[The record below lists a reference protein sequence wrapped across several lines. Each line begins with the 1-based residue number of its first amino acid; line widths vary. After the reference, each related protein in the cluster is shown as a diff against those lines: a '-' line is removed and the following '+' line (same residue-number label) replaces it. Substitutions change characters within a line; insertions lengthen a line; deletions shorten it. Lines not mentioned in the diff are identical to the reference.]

1 MALFLSSYIHQGDD
15 LFSVQSRG
23 KQCAFMSLSALLTAQ
38 NIPLIDWS
46 KTTLNNVLIQ
56 GDKIYLQ
63 ALDSGFVV
71 LEPGVEFMSVDN
83 LPKVVSVSCCTN
95 MFSYEICESVIDTRN
110 MPAVVHAKTTTTHVN
125 PFDAQNNDTIKP
137 IEAKNIDLPIVVEP
151 IEAQNKSDLPIVVEP
166 IEAKNIDL
174 PIVVE
179 PIEAKTIYL
188 PIVVEPV
195 EAKTIDLPIVVE
207 PVEAK
212 TIYLPIVVEPVEAKT
227 TDLPIVVE
235 PIEAKTIDLPIVV
248 EPIEAQNKSDLP
260 IVVEPIEAQ
269 NKSDLPIVVEPI
281 EAQNNIRLPIGVEH
295 NFVVP
300 NEAKNENQ
308 ICFIKYGKELQGL
321 VITNRK
327 IASHYYD
334 IHTAL
339 LNVFSNYS
347 FAILILEGY
356 MMALIK
362 QTDFFYLFDSH
373 ARDSSGMPDPN
384 GTAVVMK
391 FANIVGLEQYLYS
404 LSMTLHA
411 NSFEIVPV
419 QLNIKHVRKASEQ
432 KSKCVKDREYVQKK
446 RLLVETE
453 GDKQARLKKASEYK
467 KIKQSEETDSQ
478 QQIRL
483 QKLSE
488 SITQKR
494 SEETDSEQQI
504 RLKKDSES
512 KKRKRS
518 EETDTNRQ
526 MRLEKERLYKKQK
539 RARKVSQPQH
549 EINQQDYLNMFDNT
563 NNGGIEEQCWA
574 KANINKFNK
583 SVQYIVRQCT
593 ECQEAWPL
601 KSKPRTPYIC
611 SRCSRDKKSPKKF
624 SCENSMIPSSVPHE
638 LQNLTQIEEM
648 LIARALPIMRVYIKP
663 GGQRGYSGHC
673 INLPQNV
680 KELAMSLPRYPK
692 DLAVIIVKAKGREN
706 TFRDVTVRKQK
717 VHDALVWLINNNLHY
732 SELLINKDA
741 LNSLPE
747 NGVPPGLMTV
757 ETDDDIVSDDNGSPD
772 VGPPTDNP
780 SEDIVYND
788 STEMS
793 SFLPV
798 GEEQQQEIEA
808 VRNQLS
814 ENEPIPWPSVENEPL
829 NEYQISHLATM
840 AFPTLFPDGK
850 GDPTNQGLLR
860 DVPLQER
867 IKHLLKF
874 AEIID
879 GKWVYRFANHPRFS
893 YWAFN
898 MIQRKRILQQSGIF
912 LKQNPGEAHLTID
925 ELREMAASN
934 NANIFMSKVS
944 RYVGNIAGTNAYWN
958 RVREELKAIITSVG
972 APTLFFTFSSADM
985 HWPELHALFNADTD
999 NELGNS
1005 TSEVRRQNVI
1015 NNPHLVDWFFTQR
1028 LESFV
1033 NHWLYDTLGA
1043 KWHWLRYE
1051 YQGRGS
1057 IHCHGTAKLN
1067 NDPGLCQLTQT
1078 ALKGFLAQK
1087 FKDENDCSDTTELDQ
1102 DIEAGQKAAD
1112 TVCQYVDW
1120 LLSTVNPNPPDED
1133 MWIRP
1138 EVHPCQRNHDIPE
1151 HEKQTDYVDLLNMV
1165 QRHTRCSTSYCLRK
1179 KSTETELK
1187 CRFHFPFDI
1196 CPKTKLEFEKIHT
1209 SGDNEHY
1216 RAKIVTKRNDSRL
1229 NNHQQL
1235 QLQGWRANC
1244 DIQVV
1249 IDHYACV
1256 EYLTKYAAK
1265 GEPRSPILKQA
1276 FNSIVQN
1283 VDSNTDP
1290 RRVIKKVVMKSL
1302 GERDYAAQET
1312 MHHLLSLK
1320 LHSSSFKVMP
1330 VSLNGSRRVRDTAS
1344 IEEGESCT
1352 DYSLLDVYA
1361 NREQYDSSQDI
1372 INMNFVQFA
1381 TTYKVV
1387 NNELTKLPEN
1397 VIPRIFPTY
1406 SPNPK
1411 GPNFGLYCKYQLL
1424 RYKPWRTTQNNAWV
1438 DQEPTDEVLINCWH
1452 EFLQTAYG
1460 QSNVPD
1466 WFDKLQAVIQSQEAE
1481 EEPSEEQETTREEWM
1496 ILSDLNTPFDN
1507 SEQTPESTYD
1517 WHLDR
1522 ANYSEQQIQEMPT
1535 WIKTNKDEY
1544 TIDEQYDVVDINSF
1558 SEMQKLAYNIVK
1570 SHFDDTSSE
1579 KEPLCLIINGVAG
1592 TGKSYLIN
1600 AIRNLLQSKCAVA
1613 ATTGKAAFNIRGVT
1627 VHSLLKLP
1635 IGSRGNKD
1643 LTGQSLCRLQES
1655 VDNIG
1660 YIIIDE
1666 YSMLGQVTFGWID
1679 KRCKQATG
1687 SNDKVFGGKS
1697 LILTGDPGQLPPVAD
1712 KALYHARPSNPVG
1725 EQGHQAYHMFDKVVK
1740 LTVNQRVQGMTSEQ
1754 VQFRDLLLRLRKG
1767 DSTVDDWKLLL
1778 TRQPSN
1784 VTNLCDFEDSTRLF
1798 YSNEQVGNY
1807 NHEQLIKLEHPIAH
1821 INARHSSALAKK
1833 ISSDDMSGLEP
1844 IVFLAK
1850 GARVMLTMNLWSSV
1864 GLCNGATGT
1873 VVDIIYQNN
1882 HQPPDLPIAVIVEF
1896 ENYRGPVFNENQ
1908 PLCIPIYPITV
1919 TSQTEIGFHERQ
1931 QLPLRLAWALT
1942 IHKSQGLTLPKA
1954 WIDIGKSE
1962 RTAGV
1967 SYVAISRVKSLASC
1981 VIEPMTYER
1990 LTRLKSSANLQY
2002 RLEEENRLDQL
2013 AQATSSAFRTANY

>member
-1 MALFLSSYIHQGDD
+1 MELFLSGNIHQGND
-15 LFSVQSRG
+15 LFSVYSRG
-23 KQCAFMSLSALLTAQ
+23 RQCAFMCLSAFLTAR
-38 NIPLIDWS
+38 NNPVVVWS
-46 KTTLNNVLIQ
+46 KTTLNNVLLQ
-56 GDKIYLQ
+56 GDSMYLE
-63 ALDSGFVV
+63 ALNNGLIVPD
-71 LEPGVEFMSVDN
+71 PGVDLLSINN
-83 LPKVVSVSCCTN
+83 LPSAVYVTCYTDITDN
-95 MFSYEICESVIDTRN
+95 FSYELCQCAMDTFVD
-110 MPAVVHAKTTTTHVN
+110 PVGHKKPTEAKT
-125 PFDAQNNDTIKP
+125 I
-137 IEAKNIDLPIVVEP
+137 IDPPIVVEP
-151 IEAQNKSDLPIVVEP
+151 TEAQTITDLPIEAQNNSDLPIVVEP
-166 IEAKNIDL
+166 IGAQTIIDP

-179 PIEAKTIYL
+179 PTEAQTIISYL
-188 PIVVEPV
+188 PVE
-195 EAKTIDLPIVVE
+195 EE
-207 PVEAK
+207 
-212 TIYLPIVVEPVEAKT
+212 
-227 TDLPIVVE
+227 
-235 PIEAKTIDLPIVV
+235 
-248 EPIEAQNKSDLP
+248 
-260 IVVEPIEAQ
+260 
-269 NKSDLPIVVEPI
+269 
-281 EAQNNIRLPIGVEH
+281 
-295 NFVVP
+295 
-300 NEAKNENQ
+300 NESQ
-308 ICFIKYGKELQGL
+308 IWLINYGKELQGH
-321 VITNRK
+321 VISDQE
-327 IASHYYD
+327 IESHYYD

-339 LNVFSNYS
+339 VNTFLNDSY
-347 FAILILEGY
+347 AILILEGY
-356 MMALIK
+356 MIALIK
-362 QTDFFYLFDSH
+362 QTEYFYLFDSH
-373 ARDSSGMPDPN
+373 ARDLHGMPDPN

-391 FANIVGLEQYLYS
+391 FKNILDLEQYLYS
-404 LSMTLHA
+404 VSMELHT
-411 NSFEIVPV
+411 NLFEIVPL
-419 QLNIKHVRKASEQ
+419 QLNKHAASQTIAKSIRDKEYQKKRRSLETEGTKIARLQKAIDHKKRKQSKETDSEKQNRLKKHGESKKRRQFQEIESQRQ
-432 KSKCVKDREYVQKK
+432 KRLKKDRESKK
-446 RLLVETE
+446 
-453 GDKQARLKKASEYK
+453 Q
-467 KIKQSEETDSQ
+467 KQSEETESQ
-478 QQIRL
+478 RQIRL
-483 QKLSE
+483 EKN
-488 SITQKR
+488 
-494 SEETDSEQQI
+494 
-504 RLKKDSES
+504 RLC
-512 KKRKRS
+512 
-518 EETDTNRQ
+518 Q
-526 MRLEKERLYKKQK
+526 KERCTKS
-539 RARKVSQPQH
+539 VSQPH
-549 EINQQDYLNMFDNT
+549 SEINQQDYLNTFDIH

-574 KANINKFNK
+574 NANMNRFHR
-583 SVQYIVRQCT
+583 SVQYIVSQCT
-593 ECQEAWPL
+593 VCKEAWPL
-601 KSKPRTPYIC
+601 KSKPRPPYVC
-611 SRCSRDKKSPKKF
+611 SRCSRDKKIPKKF
-624 SCENSMIPSSVPHE
+624 SSQNFMIPSCVPIE

-680 KELAMSLPRYPK
+680 TELATSLPRYPK
-692 DLAVIIVKAKGREN
+692 DLAVIIVKVKGREN
-706 TFRDVTVRKQK
+706 TFKDVTVRKQK
-717 VHDALVWLINNNLHY
+717 VHNALVWLINNNPHY
-732 SELLINKDA
+732 AGLAINTNA
-741 LNSLPE
+741 LNTLPD
-747 NGVPPGLMTV
+747 NGVPPDLMTV
-757 ETDDDIVSDDNGSPD
+757 ETDNDLVSDDNCSPD
-772 VGPPTDNP
+772 VGPTDNL
-780 SEDIVYND
+780 SEDVVYND

-798 GEEQQQEIEA
+798 GKQQQQEIDA

-814 ENEPIPWPSVENEPL
+814 ENEPMQWPPVENEPL
-829 NEYQISHLATM
+829 NEYQVSYLATM

-860 DVPLQER
+860 DVSFQER

-879 GKWVYRFANHPRFS
+879 GKWVYRFASHPRFS

-934 NANIFMSKVS
+934 TANVFMSKVS

-972 APTLFFTFSSADM
+972 APTVFFTFSSADM
-985 HWPELHALFNADTD
+985 HWPELHALFKADTECD
-999 NELGNS
+999 IGNS
-1005 TSEVRRQNVI
+1005 TSQIRRQNVI
-1015 NNPHLVDWFFTQR
+1015 NNPHIVDWFFTQR

-1033 NHWLYDTLGA
+1033 KHWLYDTLGA
-1043 KWHWLRYE
+1043 KWHWFRYE

-1087 FKDENDCSDTTELDQ
+1087 FKDENDCSDTAELDQ
-1102 DIEAGQKAAD
+1102 DIESGHKAAD

-1133 MWIRP
+1133 MWVRP
-1138 EVHPCQRNHDIPE
+1138 ELHPCQRNHHDIHE
-1151 HEKQTDYVDLLNMV
+1151 HEKQSDYVDLLNMV
-1165 QRHTRCSTSYCLRK
+1165 QRHTHCSTSYCLRK
-1179 KSTETELK
+1179 KSNETELK
-1187 CRFHFPFDI
+1187 CRFHFPFDL
-1196 CPKTKLEFEKIHT
+1196 CSKTRLEFERVHT

-1283 VDSNTDP
+1283 VQSNTDP
-1290 RRVIKKVVMKSL
+1290 RRAIKKVVMKSL

-1312 MHHLLSLK
+1312 MHHLMSVK

-1330 VSLNGSRRVRDTAS
+1330 VSLNGSRRVRDTAN
-1344 IEEGESCT
+1344 IDEGESCT

-1361 NREQYDSSQDI
+1361 SREQYHSSENI
-1372 INMNFVQFA
+1372 KNMNFVQFA
-1381 TTYKVV
+1381 MTFKVV

-1397 VIPRIFPTY
+1397 IIPRIFPTY

-1411 GPNFGLYCKYQLL
+1411 GQNFGLYCKYQLL
-1424 RYKPWRTTQNNAWV
+1424 RYKPWKTTQNNAWG

-1452 EFLQTAYG
+1452 DFLQTPYA

-1466 WFDKLQAVIQSQEAE
+1466 WFDKFQAVIQNQEPE
-1481 EEPSEEQETTREEWM
+1481 DEPFVEQETTREEWM

-1507 SEQTPESTYD
+1507 SEQTPDSTYD

-1522 ANYSEQQIQEMPT
+1522 ANYSEQQIQEMST
-1535 WIKTNKDEY
+1535 WIKKNKEEY
-1544 TIDEQYDVVDINSF
+1544 TIDEQYDVADVNSF
-1558 SEMQKLAYNIVK
+1558 SEMQKLAYDIVK
-1570 SHFDDTSSE
+1570 SHFNDASSE
-1579 KEPLCLIINGVAG
+1579 TEPLCLIINGVAG

-1600 AIRNLLQSKCAVA
+1600 AIRNLLQSKCAVT
-1613 ATTGKAAFNIRGVT
+1613 ATTGKAAYNIRGIT

-1635 IGSRGNKD
+1635 VGSRGNKD
-1643 LTGQSLCRLQES
+1643 LTGQSLSRLQES
-1655 VDNIG
+1655 VSNIG
-1660 YIIIDE
+1660 YIIDE

-1687 SNDKVFGGKS
+1687 YNDKVFGGKS

-1712 KALYHARPSNPVG
+1712 KPLYHAKPSNAVG
-1725 EQGHQAYHMFDKVVK
+1725 EQGYQAYHMFDKVVK
-1740 LTVNQRVQGMTSEQ
+1740 LTVNQRVQGMTPEQ

-1767 DSTVDDWKLLL
+1767 ESTVDDWKLLL

-1784 VTNLCDFEDSTRLF
+1784 VTNLCDFENSTRLF
-1798 YSNEQVGNY
+1798 YSNEQVANF
-1807 NHEQLIKLEHPIAH
+1807 NHEQLTKLEHPIAH
-1821 INARHSSALAKK
+1821 INARHSSEFAKK

-1844 IVFLAK
+1844 VVFLAK
-1850 GARVMLTMNLWSSV
+1850 GARVMLTINLWSSV

-1896 ENYRGPVFNENQ
+1896 EDYRGPVFKENQ
-1908 PLCIPIYPITV
+1908 PLCMPICPITV

-1990 LTRLKSSANLQY
+1990 LTSLKSSANLQY
-2002 RLEEENRLDQL
+2002 RLEEENRLDHL
-2013 AQATSSAFRTANY
+2013 AQATSCAFRTANY